1 MRMTI
6 EAYDGSRPRTD
17 LCLKAAKHSIGIL
30 CEIAAVQERL
40 KAPHTKFATH
50 PVSLVPFRMW
60 EAVHVVGD
68 TDLTPMA
75 AVAGAIAD
83 ATANFLQEF
92 GVSKIIVNNGG
103 DIAIRLTEGE
113 HINVGIRSDV
123 NSQRIERL
131 MSVNWNSGIGGI
143 CTSGLGGRSFTR
155 GVASAVTVAAGYCA
169 IADAAATAIAN
180 STFIPHEGVIRR
192 PAEWTDPDT
201 DLAGLEVTR
210 EVGNLSAEFVERCLW
225 KGLAKADVLSENGI
239 IIGAVITIKCKTGF
253 SEQIKPFVS
262 EMDC

>member
-6 EAYDGSRPRTD
+6 EAYDGSRPRID

-30 CEIAAVQERL
+30 CEIAAVRERL
-40 KAPHTKFATH
+40 KAPHTTFATL
-50 PVSLVPFRMW
+50 PMSLVAGKMW
-60 EAVHVVGD
+60 EAVHAVGD

-83 ATANFLQEF
+83 GTANFLEEF

-131 MSVNWNSGIGGI
+131 MSVNWNCGIGGI

-155 GVASAVTVAAGYCA
+155 GVASSVTVAAKYSS

-180 STFIPHEGVIRR
+180 STFIPHEEVIRR
-192 PAEWTDPDT
+192 AAELMDPDT
-201 DLAGLEVTR
+201 DLAGFEVTS
-210 EVGNLSAEFVERCLW
+210 EVGNLSEEFVERCLR
-225 KGLAKADVLSENGI
+225 KGLAKADVLLEKGLVA
-239 IIGAVITIKCKTGF
+239 GAVITIKGKTGF
-253 SEQIKPFVS
+253 SDQIKPFIS
-262 EMDC
+262 KPDF